1 MPNYQKLYTRLFN
14 GITDAL
20 EELERMN
27 VGRAQELL
35 RTAQQETEEAYL
47 EEERSEV
54 HQDSAAAESPW

>member
-1 MPNYQKLYTRLFN
+1 MVNYQKLYTRLFN

-35 RTAQQETEEAYL
+35 RTAQQETEEGYL
-47 EEERSEV
+47 EEDGAEL
-54 HQDSAAAESPW
+54 DSTAAASMK